1 MTRKGKSRVPKN
13 VWAICTALV
22 ISLVIG
28 TTESEAV
35 AKKPTHYIGLHD
47 RLLDIK
53 DVQVI
58 DNDLK
63 IPLSEITKILY
74 IPVKKD
80 EGVTSLQKRGIII
93 SYDASTK
100 LTSKD
105 GVELSWS
112 PIVDVKGTLYIS
124 AKYIAR
130 VTGFKVEYLQKL
142 KTLRIYRDDY
152 EHMSHADYKKHVKQL
167 LDKKQSAKP
176 LVKPPIKLP
185 TKPQVKPEKPGSK
198 SATTIYLT
206 FDDGPNKFTTINN
219 ATLKKYN
226 VHGTFFFLG
235 KHMKKNEDIVKTVA
249 GDGNYIG
256 THSMTHDKDKVY
268 KSTKSFIDEMTE
280 GTKLINNIT
289 GNDAK
294 LLRVPYGSK
303 PHVTPAMKKELNQKN
318 YKMWDWDVDSS
329 DWKYTDKEADKIIE
343 NVRIGVEKADKSGDH
358 NIIILLHDRSQTTKA
373 LPKIIEWLQQEG
385 YTIKTYEPKQHIIQN
400 FLSDTTL

>member
-1 MTRKGKSRVPKN
+1 VGKN

-22 ISLVIG
+22 LSLVIG
-28 TTESEAV
+28 TTVSDAV
-35 AKKPTHYIGLHD
+35 VKKPTHYIGLHD
-47 RLLDIK
+47 RLLDFV
-53 DVQVI
+53 DVKVI
-58 DNDLK
+58 DNDMK

-80 EGVTSLQKRGIII
+80 EDVTSFRKRGVTI

-105 GVELSWS
+105 GVELRWS

-142 KTLRIYRDDY
+142 KTLRIYRDDF
-152 EHMSHADYKKHVKQL
+152 EHMSHADYEKYIKKL
-167 LDKKQSAKP
+167 LDKK
-176 LVKPPIKLP
+176 LP
-185 TKPQVKPEKPGSK
+185 AKPEKNGAK

-235 KHMKKNEDIVKTVA
+235 KHIKNNEKIVKTVA

-256 THSMTHDKDKVY
+256 THSMTHDKDIVY
-268 KSTKSFIDEMTE
+268 KSTKSFIDEMNE
-280 GTKLINNIT
+280 GSKLINKIT

-303 PHVTPAMKKELNQKN
+303 PHVTPDMKNELNKNN
-318 YKMWDWDVDSS
+318 YKMWDWDVDSN

-343 NVRIGVEKADKSGDH
+343 NVRIGVEKASKNGDH

-373 LPKIIEWLQQEG
+373 LPEIIEWLQQEG
-385 YTIKTYEPKQHIIQN
+385 YTIKAYEPKHHIIQN

>member
-1 MTRKGKSRVPKN
+1 MNSKGEIRVRLN

-22 ISLVIG
+22 MSLVIG
-28 TTESEAV
+28 TTVSEAV
-35 AKKPTHYIGLHD
+35 VNKPTHYIGLHD
-47 RLLDIK
+47 RLLDSI

-58 DNDLK
+58 DNDMK

-105 GVELSWS
+105 GVELRWS

-142 KTLRIYRDDY
+142 KTLRIYRDDF
-152 EHMSHADYKKHVKQL
+152 EHMSHADYEKHVKKL
-167 LDKKQSAKP
+167 LDKKQP
-176 LVKPPIKLP
+176 TKPPIKLP
-185 TKPQVKPEKPGSK
+185 AKPDKPESK
-198 SATTIYLT
+198 SATTVYLT

-235 KHMKKNEDIVKTVA
+235 KHIKNNEEIVKKVA

-268 KSTKSFIDEMTE
+268 KSTKSFIDEMNE
-280 GTKLINNIT
+280 GSKLINNVT

-303 PHVTPAMKKELNQKN
+303 PHVTPAMKNELNQNN
-318 YKMWDWDVDSS
+318 YKMWDWDVDSN
-329 DWKYTDKEADKIIE
+329 DWKYTDKEADKISE
-343 NVRIGVEKADKSGDH
+343 NVRIGVEKASKSGDR

-373 LPKIIEWLQQEG
+373 LPEIIEWLQQEG
-385 YTIKTYEPKQHIIQN
+385 YTIKTYEPKHHIIQN

>member
-1 MTRKGKSRVPKN
+1 MNGKGEIKVRKN

-22 ISLVIG
+22 ISLVYG
-28 TTESEAV
+28 TIVGEAEV
-35 AKKPTHYIGLHD
+35 KKPTHYIGLHD
-47 RLLDIK
+47 RLLDFK

-58 DNDLK
+58 DNDMK
-63 IPLSEITKILY
+63 IPLSEITKVLY
-74 IPVKKD
+74 IPVEKE
-80 EGVTSLQKRGIII
+80 EGITYLRKRGTVI

-105 GVELSWS
+105 GVELSWT
-112 PIVDVKGTLYIS
+112 PIVDVNGTLFIS
-124 AKYIAR
+124 AKYIAK
-130 VTGFKVEYLQKL
+130 VTGFKVEYIQKM

-152 EHMSHADYKKHVKQL
+152 EHMSHADYEKHVKQL
-167 LDKKQSAKP
+167 LDKKPPAKP
-176 LVKPPIKLP
+176 P
-185 TKPQVKPEKPGSK
+185 VKPEKPGAK
-198 SATTIYLT
+198 SETTIYLT

-280 GTKLINNIT
+280 GTKLINKMT
-289 GNDAK
+289 GIDAK

-303 PHVTPAMKKELNQKN
+303 PHVTPAMKKELNQYN
-318 YKMWDWDVDSS
+318 YKMWDWDVDSN
-329 DWKYTDKEADKIIE
+329 DWKYTDKEADKIIK
-343 NVRIGVEKADKSGDH
+343 NVRDGVDKANKSGDR
-358 NIIILLHDRSQTTKA
+358 NIIVLLHDRSQTAKA
-373 LPKIIEWLQQEG
+373 LPEIIEWLQKEG
-385 YTIKTYEPKQHIIQN
+385 YTIKTYEPEHHIIQN